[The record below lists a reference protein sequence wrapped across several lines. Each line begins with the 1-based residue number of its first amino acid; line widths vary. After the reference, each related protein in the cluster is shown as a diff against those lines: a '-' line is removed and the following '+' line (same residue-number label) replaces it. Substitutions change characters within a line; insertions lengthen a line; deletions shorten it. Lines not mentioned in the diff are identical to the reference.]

1 MGDDLAKYEPSRRDG
16 ASISPSL
23 PEKSEGLSFT
33 APKSP
38 LSGCAAHPLPRPPS
52 INGSTSSFG
61 STSPGIPEP
70 QPYPPPPPSSS
81 SYTSSSSAT
90 SSPHPYTTVTH
101 ITDSPSSQLA
111 SSGWSNTSDTQNGA
125 TNGYGLSTTL
135 SRTDS
140 TRPKHALAPAVP
152 GQSSVSL
159 NGSFPFAPSAG
170 SSADIYASS
179 RTGAYPSSGPPSV
192 ESSSNEGSST
202 RPEVNLIPSAS
213 SGDVQLRSPPSS
225 MIATNNTSSSSS
237 MLEVQ
242 PVSSSVNLGRSTLT
256 SSTMS
261 SFQSGSGLVASSTSA
276 TSPMPVY
283 SNGTLKLQRSMTSR
297 YDDTPYDVYRQAAGS
312 SRIDRVVECNQLDHV
327 IDDIKRQLALHE
339 GYESEQDYDE
349 EEEDRFVDLAL
360 LSHVAMRLR
369 DKVPCG
375 THVKGGIPYQHAFAG
390 RYIVSTIQ
398 AQI

>member
-33 APKSP
+33 APKSL

-61 STSPGIPEP
+61 KSGIPTYTTEANLGRTLSSGFTEGNRSYRLP
-70 QPYPPPPPSSS
+70 SHPRLSQPPPPPSSS

-90 SSPHPYTTVTH
+90 SSPHPYTIVTH
-101 ITDSPSSQLA
+101 ITDLPSSQLA
-111 SSGWSNTSDTQNGA
+111 SSGWSNTSDTRNGA

-213 SGDVQLRSPPSS
+213 SGDVQLRSPLSS
-225 MIATNNTSSSSS
+225 MITTNNTSSSSS

-242 PVSSSVNLGRSTLT
+242 PVSSFQFKTDIRELKCTCPRATVAWLLVSQEISEISL
-256 SSTMS
+256 SSTK
-261 SFQSGSGLVASSTSA
+261 L
-276 TSPMPVY
+276 
-283 SNGTLKLQRSMTSR
+283 NGA
-297 YDDTPYDVYRQAAGS
+297 DVSYKIVWRM
-312 SRIDRVVECNQLDHV
+312 
-327 IDDIKRQLALHE
+327 ALHPR
-339 GYESEQDYDE
+339 S
-349 EEEDRFVDLAL
+349 
-360 LSHVAMRLR
+360 
-369 DKVPCG
+369 
-375 THVKGGIPYQHAFAG
+375 
-390 RYIVSTIQ
+390 
-398 AQI
+398 